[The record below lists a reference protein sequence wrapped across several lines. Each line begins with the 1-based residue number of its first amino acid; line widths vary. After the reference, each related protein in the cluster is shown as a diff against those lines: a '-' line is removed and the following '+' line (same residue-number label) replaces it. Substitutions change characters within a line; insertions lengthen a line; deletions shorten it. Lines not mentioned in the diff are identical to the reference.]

1 MYASYVYACVNVC
14 AFVVVHVSSVIR
26 MCICACICISIC
38 VCTCRRI
45 QMYMCIYIYICR
57 CILILN
63 SYGYMYVCIHMYIYV
78 YIYVCMYVCINV
90 CMCLCLC
97 TCLSLSLSLCL
108 CVCACACVR
117 ARSTVDLLCPGLFA
131 CFCTVPVRWHDASL
145 ATLIS
150 DIDFAGISFRRRL
163 LMALDCQAQ
172 AVHVPRCAG
181 TAVKSKSEAWI
192 ASEPFKARRHW
203 GREHRSLVRSRLL
216 HELTS
221 VNTVA

>member
-1 MYASYVYACVNVC
+1 M
-14 AFVVVHVSSVIR
+14 
-26 MCICACICISIC
+26 
-38 VCTCRRI
+38 
-45 QMYMCIYIYICR
+45 
-57 CILILN
+57 
-63 SYGYMYVCIHMYIYV
+63 
-78 YIYVCMYVCINV
+78 
-90 CMCLCLC
+90 
-97 TCLSLSLSLCL
+97 CL
-108 CVCACACVR
+108 CVCVCACVR